1 MKKSTR
7 ILRKE
12 ADVPV
17 QKIIGDLLGA
27 VGLKQYEDLE
37 EKYENKPVR
46 RSDPDSQRG
55 DVGHDTRRKKDTDK
69 SRRGIKKQEVPV
81 QKIIGKILGTLG
93 LSKTEEVPVQKII
106 GKLLGTLGLS
116 KQPSDP
122 PHGPTT
128 PMMPSG
134 SLGMGKGD
142 KPVQKIGPAILAPLA
157 VGAIGGKLLGLSK
170 KEGVPVQKI
179 IPGLSTAMEGV
190 GSAVGGAG
198 KAVGA
203 VGDVASGAASGIASG
218 VGQTAGAVGDV
229 AGAAGKKVAGAI
241 NPTKSQLAK
250 HRTKKLH
257 SHKRN
262 PFRGRK

>member
-12 ADVPV
+12 SSVPV

-27 VGLKQYEDLE
+27 VGLKQYEALE

-46 RSDPDSQRG
+46 RSDPSG
-55 DVGHDTRRKKDTDK
+55 DVGHSKSRKIDTNKG
-69 SRRGIKKQEVPV
+69 RRGIKKQEVPV

-106 GKLLGTLGLS
+106 GKLLGAIGLS

-142 KPVQKIGPAILAPLA
+142 KPVQQFPALLAPLA

-179 IPGLSTAMEGV
+179 IPGLTAAMEGV